1 MPDKF
6 EEEIKVTTEH
16 TIRFSAGASDN
27 FDAVLEQARRLG
39 ELIRSHPRYVKLRE
53 ADTKVRDD
61 KAATDALEAYNRAAT
76 QIARKEQGGQPVEV
90 DEKRDLERLHNTV
103 AANEAIKAFA
113 LTQADYA
120 ELMRKMN
127 DAIFGAITEGEED
140 DEEGDGA

>member
-1 MPDKF
+1 MADSYD
-6 EEEIKVTTEH
+6 EI
-16 TIRFSAGASDN
+16 
-27 FDAVLEQARRLG
+27 LEQARRLG

-53 ADTKVRDD
+53 ADVKVRDD

-103 AANEAIKAFA
+103 AANETIKAFA

-127 DAIFGAITEGEED
+127 DAIFGAITEGEEA
-140 DEEGDGA
+140 DEKADEA